1 MLLPTGSTTRWHS
14 GLCAPGHQTLYP
26 PSRPNLPPRLR
37 LIEKLNQGLRLGCT
51 LTLISVPAGFGKTT
65 LVTVWLTGLD
75 HPRTWL
81 SLDENDNDPARF
93 FTYLVAALQGNDPSI
108 GQTAQAMLQSP
119 EPPLPETYPAS
130 LINDMAIT
138 SHSFLFVTML
148 CQRVLSSNCL
158 AGAAKKTHLFGYN
171 PCGSGSAGREHV
183 MQRIRACW
191 IGQLLLDCAHIGPSH
206 IGPDIYLINAQCD

>member
-1 MLLPTGSTTRWHS
+1 
-14 GLCAPGHQTLYP
+14 
-26 PSRPNLPPRLR
+26 LPPRLR

-148 CQRVLSSNCL
+148 CLGFDAWLRGCQ
-158 AGAAKKTHLFGYN
+158 N
-171 PCGSGSAGREHV
+171 PSHGSAWMRL
-183 MQRIRACW
+183 AK
-191 IGQLLLDCAHIGPSH
+191 LLNGIPFGFQHHST
-206 IGPDIYLINAQCD
+206 